1 MLLNDAKHDS
11 RTLGNKNEI
20 AKYLSFWEKHCNPV
34 QGQYRART
42 GFSLWSFPH
51 REKPVC
57 ITGNPCF
64 HCRDPCFH
72 YREFPVRKQGMGL
85 QCIRTKW
92 DRGLKN
98 IFWGHHKLVLL
109 GKQFLFFVI
118 SIKSRYPGASWWGLE
133 RVYLIRSQRFVSSI
147 RNMEVL
153 LSHTSFNFEPI
164 FFNQT
169 FFYWR
174 DTTFLCKCYNI
185 IKRDFF
191 CSWKRE
197 KDSL

>member
-1 MLLNDAKHDS
+1 M
-11 RTLGNKNEI
+11 
-20 AKYLSFWEKHCNPV
+20 YV
-34 QGQYRART
+34 
-42 GFSLWSFPH
+42 
-51 REKPVC
+51 VC
-57 ITGNPCF
+57 T
-64 HCRDPCFH
+64 
-72 YREFPVRKQGMGL
+72 
-85 QCIRTKW
+85 IRTKW

-98 IFWGHHKLVLL
+98 IFL
-109 GKQFLFFVI
+109 GFVEGIISWCFWANGFSFFVVI
-118 SIKSRYPGASWWGLE
+118 SIKSRYPGVSWWGLE

-185 IKRDFF
+185 IKRNFLLLKT
-191 CSWKRE
+191 WKRQPL
-197 KDSL
+197 KLGLQP